1 MNLFHATPEAL
12 IRAVHPVSVSLVGCG
27 GTGSQLLTN
36 LARMD
41 AALRALDHE
50 GLQVK
55 VFDPDTITAAN
66 VARQSFPASE
76 IGAYKAVSHTQRVN
90 RFFGIRWEGY
100 PCAVDPQELH
110 PAFRANIYISAV
122 DSVAARLAILKAIRQ
137 TREERHYENTPYY
150 WIDCGNTKTT
160 GQVVVASLFTRPR
173 ERKRVHLKNIFELYP
188 DYEKADRDDDTPSC
202 SLAEAIGKQDLYIN
216 TMMAAYAGDLLWK
229 LIRQAM
235 LDCQGVFVNLDTLQT
250 RPIPLKQ
257 PKKRIRRKRT

>member
-1 MNLFHATPEAL
+1 NLSADFVRGVPGAKPYPL
-12 IRAVHPVSVSLVGCG
+12 WIKP
-27 GTGSQLLTN
+27 
-36 LARMD
+36 D
-41 AALRALDHE
+41 AKISTRD
-50 GLQVK
+50 
-55 VFDPDTITAAN
+55 VFTLMRD
-66 VARQSFPASE
+66 
-76 IGAYKAVSHTQRVN
+76 
-90 RFFGIRWEGY
+90 
-100 PCAVDPQELH
+100 
-110 PAFRANIYISAV
+110 
-122 DSVAARLAILKAIRQ
+122 
-137 TREERHYENTPYY
+137 HYENTPYY